1 MPFAKCRLGDG
12 LADAFGAAQNG
23 AASVSQTSVSLAAGM
38 LQKAGI
44 IHYQHGRITIVDRVG
59 LEGAACACYKAVVSE
74 YRDMMGG
81 DPAVVAASRLEGPL
95 N

>member
-44 IHYQHGRITIVDRVG
+44 VHYQHGRITIVDRVG
-59 LEGAACACYKAVVSE
+59 LEGGSRCVLQGRGERISRY
-74 YRDMMGG
+74 DGG
-81 DPAVVAASRLEGPL
+81 RPCSCCGKST
-95 N
+95 

>member
-44 IHYQHGRITIVDRVG
+44 VHYQHGRITIVDRVG

-74 YRDMMGG
+74 YRDMMG
-81 DPAVVAASRLEGPL
+81 ATLQLSRQVDLRGR
-95 N
+95 